1 MTAFAASSFF
11 FASVSVCLE
20 ASRKRTLYPCPTTH
34 LQFFRSGHIT
44 IIAWRQDYGGLGKEK
59 EFLRRSFDIEH

>member
-1 MTAFAASSFF
+1 MTAFAASFILRLHRF
-11 FASVSVCLE
+11 VLKLQGRE
-20 ASRKRTLYPCPTTH
+20 QYIPCPTTH
-34 LQFFRSGHIT
+34 LRFFRSGHIT